1 MNHLSWWHNT
11 LYSLRWFLYLGTHC
25 QRHLKWNLNSQAPL
39 LDFPYIIKW
48 RDLFFINLQFLN
60 VVYQFWFQFAA
71 LAKSYTIIAVAVII
85 AHIFIPCTQLVGKKK
100 YNRMNTPKSEADL
113 RPSIW
118 KWLWMTQLHSCGR
131 WSIGGYCDPF
141 LAAFYFCVSS
151 SPKIWGKII

>member
-1 MNHLSWWHNT
+1 MV
-11 LYSLRWFLYLGTHC
+11 
-25 QRHLKWNLNSQAPL
+25 
-39 LDFPYIIKW
+39 
-48 RDLFFINLQFLN
+48 LN

-131 WSIGGYCDPF
+131 
-141 LAAFYFCVSS
+141 
-151 SPKIWGKII
+151 